1 MSEKDKKSNHQ
12 DRDQRKSI
20 LERLF
25 SKPANDQD
33 YVPDLKDSWN
43 TLDSTGRIMFI
54 IGALIGLILFLG
66 ALVLAYLALS
76 ALIR

>member
-20 LERLF
+20 LGRLF
-25 SKPANDQD
+25 SRPAGDQD